1 VRVAEIW
8 RYPVKTMAGE
18 KLQRVGMGPLG
29 IEGDRVVHVE
39 CTAHRRRSCGW
50 PSSRIRTETTWR

>member
-1 VRVAEIW
+1 MKVTEIW

-18 KLQRVGMGPLG
+18 KLQRVRLGPLG

-39 CTAHRRRSCGW
+39 DAHQRVITSRS
-50 PSSRIRTETTWR
+50 